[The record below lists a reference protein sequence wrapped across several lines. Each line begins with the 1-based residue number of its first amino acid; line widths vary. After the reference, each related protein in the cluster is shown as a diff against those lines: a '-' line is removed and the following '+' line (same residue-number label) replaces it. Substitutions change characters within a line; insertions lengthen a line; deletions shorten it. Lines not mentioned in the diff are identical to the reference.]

1 MRHPI
6 ERNISFFS
14 CEVKRRDF
22 MPAKATPKASIEKRN
37 EKEPPMDLFKLQQE
51 RYESDEKSR

>member
-1 MRHPI
+1 
-6 ERNISFFS
+6 
-14 CEVKRRDF
+14 